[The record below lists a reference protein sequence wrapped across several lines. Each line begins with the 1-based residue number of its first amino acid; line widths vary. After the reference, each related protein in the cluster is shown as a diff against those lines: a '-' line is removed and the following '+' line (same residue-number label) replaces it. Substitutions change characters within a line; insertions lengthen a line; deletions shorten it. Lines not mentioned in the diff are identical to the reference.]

1 MGLLDRLIRGPQG
14 PSGTV
19 GPPGVDSTLD
29 ADLVRRCGR
38 LEAEVENLGLQWVGY
53 RDELKR
59 LVNRLEKRDQR
70 AEAREAEQPDGGDGS
85 EDTPRR
91 DVVTERVLARRSGSR

>member
-1 MGLLDRLIRGPQG
+1 MGLFDRLFRGPPGPQG
-14 PSGTV
+14 PV
-19 GPPGVDSTLD
+19 GPPGPESSID

-53 RDELKR
+53 RDEIKR

-70 AEAREAEQPDGGDGS
+70 AEAREVEQTELPEGS
-85 EDTPRR
+85 ADTPKR
-91 DVVTERVLARRSGSR
+91 DVVTERVLARRSGIR